1 MSSKL
6 ILIISSYT
14 NSFFSETQCIN
25 LILLQCYP
33 RTRAIRWSVCY
44 VVTVCSSTVHK
55 LRVNW
60 NQCVQEMEDAVKR
73 RQVEV
78 VEIDRRL
85 QQQYE
90 NRLAETLQQIRD
102 ENNEIIRRN
111 RAEVEAVYEK
121 KVNNNLLHHAS

>member
-1 MSSKL
+1 
-6 ILIISSYT
+6 
-14 NSFFSETQCIN
+14 
-25 LILLQCYP
+25 
-33 RTRAIRWSVCY
+33 
-44 VVTVCSSTVHK
+44 
-55 LRVNW
+55 
-60 NQCVQEMEDAVKR
+60 MEDAVKR